1 MLLISKTYE
10 IISEESAEN
19 GDVEES
25 GFEWEN
31 QECSISEIVDTI
43 RNLEPSQWPITH
55 PESVWF
61 TEYGDAD
68 YETGDIENSSF
79 HYSRKNPSKNLKHW
93 IAAIKLAGFKIKE

>member
-10 IISEESAEN
+10 VITEESAEN
-19 GDVEES
+19 GEAEET

-31 QECSISEIVDTI
+31 AECTISEMVDTLQG
-43 RNLEPSQWPITH
+43 LEPSQWPITH

-68 YETGDIENSSF
+68 YETGETTNYSF
-79 HYSRKNPSKNLKHW
+79 HYSRKNPKKNLKHW
-93 IAAIKLAGFKIKE
+93 IKVIKLAGFEIKE